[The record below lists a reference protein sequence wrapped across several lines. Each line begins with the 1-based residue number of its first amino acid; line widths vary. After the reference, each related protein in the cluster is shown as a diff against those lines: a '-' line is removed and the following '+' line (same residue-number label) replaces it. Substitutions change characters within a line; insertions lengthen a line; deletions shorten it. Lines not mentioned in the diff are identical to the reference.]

1 MRLCPIC
8 SSDRRDLLY
17 KTPTGQE
24 ILSCVDCGFVFSD
37 NTPIVDYAAHSMYI
51 CAATYPPKTEH
62 YERIVQNCL
71 DSGITR
77 NASVLDVGCALGNQ
91 MQKFLEAGFAS
102 VSGISISPEEVEQ
115 CRSRGLEAGVQNVED
130 HPVGHRQFDLVILS
144 HVLEHISEP
153 VPFLRALRRWVKPT
167 GSLYVEVPNAIHYAD
182 YFTSICQGYNNEHIN
197 HFDDGHLADAL
208 VRSGF
213 QAGVWDS
220 YIAHLGHP
228 YPCTWR
234 LATRVTHGPQLRV
247 AIERYTDRLNMQ
259 MAKVQRRVSQQL
271 DGDLFSA
278 RIAIWGAGQ
287 TAHLLIEGT
296 SMDQLFL
303 DAATDTN
310 PAYWGQ
316 YINNCKIVSPEEF
329 HPDPSIPI
337 LVCSQLSQKVIVDR
351 IKELGLTNRLITL
364 EGGE

>member
-144 HVLEHISEP
+144 HVLEHIPEP

-213 QAGVWDS
+213 QACVWDS
-220 YIAHLGHP
+220 YIAHDGHP

-247 AIERYTDRLNMQ
+247 AIERYTDRLNIQ
-259 MAKVQRRVSQQL
+259 MEQVHTAIWRNGLDSHRGRV
-271 DGDLFSA
+271 
-278 RIAIWGAGQ
+278 AIWGAGQ
-287 TAHLLIEGT
+287 TAHLLLSGILG
-296 SMDQLFL
+296 SYPIA
-303 DAATDTN
+303 AATDTN
-310 PAYWGQ
+310 PAYHGQ
-316 YINNCKIVSPEEF
+316 SLRDCIIVSPEEF
-329 HPDPSIPI
+329 HPDSDTPI
-337 LVCSQLSQKVIVDR
+337 VVCSQLSQKAIVNR